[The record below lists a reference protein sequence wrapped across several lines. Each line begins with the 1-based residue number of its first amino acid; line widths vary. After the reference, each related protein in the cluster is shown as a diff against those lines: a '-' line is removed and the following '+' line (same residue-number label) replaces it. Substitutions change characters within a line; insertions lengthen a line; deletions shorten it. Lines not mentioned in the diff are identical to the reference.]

1 MRVGIPWQVSSLCKG
16 MRGVSFGLFFCVT
29 VSSAWLMN
37 LIASEWQIFAVF
49 IVIFYESV
57 AV

>member
-1 MRVGIPWQVSSLCKG
+1 MY
-16 MRGVSFGLFFCVT
+16 SFKHLADEFD
-29 VSSAWLMN
+29 SK
-37 LIASEWQIFAVF
+37 WQIFAVF